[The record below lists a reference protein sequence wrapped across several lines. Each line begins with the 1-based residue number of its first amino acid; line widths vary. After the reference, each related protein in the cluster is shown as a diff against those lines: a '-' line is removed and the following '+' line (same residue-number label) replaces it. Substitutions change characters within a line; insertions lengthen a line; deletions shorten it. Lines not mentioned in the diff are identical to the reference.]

1 MKRFEDL
8 PSKLTPEARRR
19 IRARARKAVKEMG
32 LDELRR
38 ARRMSQ
44 EELARTM
51 DTTQAHVSRLE
62 RRADLYLSTLRRYIR
77 ALGGELR
84 IVATFND
91 GRYGELEIEQF
102 ADLEPPAEDAD
113 ADNRIAVSYLV
124 GDALPRTK
132 KPKPVVK
139 RPPSAAKRK
148 RA

>member
-1 MKRFEDL
+1 MKRFEKL
-8 PSKLTPEARRR
+8 PDKLTPQARRR
-19 IRARARKAVKEMG
+19 IDARARKTVKEMG

-44 EELARTM
+44 DELAQTM
-51 DTTQAHVSRLE
+51 ETTQAHISRLE

-102 ADLEPPAEDAD
+102 SDIEPQVERSDTD
-113 ADNRIAVSYLV
+113 DRIAVSYLI
-124 GDALPRTK
+124 GDALPSPKTPK
-132 KPKPVVK
+132 KAAK

-148 RA
+148 KG

>member
-1 MKRFEDL
+1 MKRFDDL
-8 PSKLTPEARRR
+8 PDKLTPQARRR
-19 IRARARKAVKEMG
+19 IDARARKAVREMG

-44 EELARTM
+44 DELARTM
-51 DTTQAHVSRLE
+51 ETTQAHVSRLE

-102 ADLEPPAEDAD
+102 ADIEPPAASAAMDE
-113 ADNRIAVSYLV
+113 RIAVSYLV
-124 GDALPRTK
+124 GDALPAVK
-132 KPKPVVK
+132 KPRTAAK
-139 RPPSAAKRK
+139 RSPAAAKRK
-148 RA
+148 RS

>member
-1 MKRFEDL
+1 MKRLEDL
-8 PSKLTPEARRR
+8 PDKLTPQARRR
-19 IRARARKAVKEMG
+19 IDAKARKAVKEMG

-44 EELARTM
+44 DELARTM

-62 RRADLYLSTLRRYIR
+62 RRTDLYLSTLRRYIR

-102 ADLEPPAEDAD
+102 ADIEPPAERAD

-124 GDALPRTK
+124 GDALPATK
-132 KPKPVVK
+132 KPKKAAK
-139 RPPSAAKRK
+139 RPPSAPKRK
-148 RA
+148 RG

>member
-1 MKRFEDL
+1 MKRFNDL
-8 PSKLTPEARRR
+8 PDKLTPQARRR
-19 IRARARKAVKEMG
+19 IDARARKAVKEMG

-44 EELARTM
+44 DELARTM
-51 DTTQAHVSRLE
+51 ETTQAHVSRLE

-102 ADLEPPAEDAD
+102 ADIEPPAERAEAD
-113 ADNRIAVSYLV
+113 DRIAVSYLV
-124 GDALPRTK
+124 GDALPAPK
-132 KPKPVVK
+132 KAKK
-139 RPPSAAKRK
+139 AAKRPASATK
-148 RA
+148 RKRG

>member
-1 MKRFEDL
+1 MKRFDDL

-102 ADLEPPAEDAD
+102 ADIEPLAQDAD
-113 ADNRIAVSYLV
+113 MDNRIAVSYLV
-124 GDALPRTK
+124 GDALPAAKIPK
-132 KPKPVVK
+132 KVVK
-139 RPPSAAKRK
+139 RPSNAGKRK
-148 RA
+148 RP

>member
-8 PSKLTPEARRR
+8 PDKLTPQTRRR
-19 IRARARKAVKEMG
+19 IDARARKTVKEMG

-44 EELARTM
+44 DELARTM
-51 DTTQAHVSRLE
+51 ETTQAHVSRLE
-62 RRADLYLSTLRRYIR
+62 RRTDLYLSTLRRYIR

-91 GRYGELEIEQF
+91 GRNGELEIEQF
-102 ADLEPPAEDAD
+102 SDIEPPGERAGAD
-113 ADNRIAVSYLV
+113 DRIAVSYLI
-124 GDALPRTK
+124 GDALPAAK
-132 KPKPVVK
+132 KTTRPAQ

-148 RA
+148 KS

>member
-1 MKRFEDL
+1 MMKRFDDL
-8 PSKLTPEARRR
+8 PDKLTPQARRR
-19 IRARARKAVKEMG
+19 IDARARKAVKEMG

-44 EELARTM
+44 DELARTM
-51 DTTQAHVSRLE
+51 ETTQAHVSRLE

-102 ADLEPPAEDAD
+102 ADIEPPERAGAD
-113 ADNRIAVSYLV
+113 DRIAVSYLI
-124 GDALPRTK
+124 GDALPAVK
-132 KPKPVVK
+132 KPKK
-139 RPPSAAKRK
+139 AAKRAPSAMK
-148 RA
+148 RKRG

>member
-1 MKRFEDL
+1 MKRFDDL
-8 PSKLTPEARRR
+8 PDKLTPRARRR
-19 IRARARKAVKEMG
+19 IAARARKAVKEMG

-44 EELARTM
+44 DELARTM
-51 DTTQAHVSRLE
+51 ETTQAHVSRLE

-102 ADLEPPAEDAD
+102 ADIEPLDERAD
-113 ADNRIAVSYLV
+113 ADDRIAVSYLV
-124 GDALPRTK
+124 GDALPVAK
-132 KPKPVVK
+132 KPKK
-139 RPPSAAKRK
+139 TAKPPLTPTKRK
-148 RA
+148 RG

>member
-1 MKRFEDL
+1 MKRFDDL
-8 PSKLTPEARRR
+8 PDKLTSQARRR
-19 IRARARKAVKEMG
+19 IITRARKTVKQMG

-44 EELARTM
+44 DELARTM

-91 GRYGELEIEQF
+91 GRYGELEIEQL
-102 ADLEPPAEDAD
+102 ADIEPDAGRGAVD
-113 ADNRIAVSYLV
+113 DRIAVSYLV
-124 GDALPRTK
+124 GDALTDAK
-132 KPKPVVK
+132 KPTK
-139 RPPSAAKRK
+139 AAKRAPSVTK
-148 RA
+148 RKRG

>member
-1 MKRFEDL
+1 MKRFDDV
-8 PSKLTPEARRR
+8 PSKITPETRRR

-44 EELARTM
+44 DELARTM
-51 DTTQAHVSRLE
+51 DTTQAHISRLE

-91 GRYGELEIEQF
+91 GRSGELEIEQF
-102 ADLEPPAEDAD
+102 ADLEPPAERAD
-113 ADNRIAVSYLV
+113 AEGRIAVSYLV
-124 GDALPRTK
+124 GEALPTAK
-132 KPKPVVK
+132 KPAKASK
-139 RPPSAAKRK
+139 RPPSGAKRK
-148 RA
+148 RT